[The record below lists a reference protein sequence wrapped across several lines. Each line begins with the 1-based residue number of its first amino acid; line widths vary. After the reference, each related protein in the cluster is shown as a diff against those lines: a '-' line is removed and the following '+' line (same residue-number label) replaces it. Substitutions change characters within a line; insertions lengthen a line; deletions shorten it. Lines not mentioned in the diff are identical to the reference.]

1 MSRMSQA
8 SSSVMENG
16 FAELLDAVRGI
27 RWPANVRPRGG
38 NPGAHASRLR
48 GASAEFMEYR
58 PYRQGD
64 YPGRID
70 WKLFARSD
78 RAYIRLSN
86 DHAVLPTMFVLDAS
100 ASMAFPVD
108 SNGKWILA
116 AGATIGLASVA
127 RNGGDPVGLIL
138 PGESEAVHIRPGTRQ
153 GVLQEMIRAVV
164 ARRPAGTS
172 SLAPTLSAVS
182 RSAARI
188 VIISDFL
195 GETEELVSAA
205 ARCAAGGSEVYA
217 IHVVALEELNPGR
230 AYQLVR
236 DPEDDSIRRPMADA
250 TLEEYTRR
258 FAEWRDTVAR
268 DLANAGVFCSIAVA
282 GDEPIEHLVRRIA
295 APRSLS
301 AQ

>member
-1 MSRMSQA
+1 MARASQP
-8 SSSVMENG
+8 SSLENG

-27 RWPANVRPRGG
+27 RWLANVRLRSG

-86 DHAVLPTMFVLDAS
+86 DHAVFPTMFVLDGS
-100 ASMAFPVD
+100 ASMGFPAPT
-108 SNGKWILA
+108 NAKWALA
-116 AGATIGLASVA
+116 ASAAIGLASVA

-138 PGESEAVHIRPGTRQ
+138 PGESGDIHLRPGTRQ
-153 GVLQEMIRAVV
+153 SVLQEMIRAVSDRV
-164 ARRPAGTS
+164 PTGTTSIAGAIS
-172 SLAPTLSAVS
+172 GIA

-195 GETEELVSAA
+195 GDTSDVISAA
-205 ARCAAGGSEVYA
+205 ARCAVGGCEVHA
-217 IHVVALEELNPGR
+217 LHIVAAEELNPSGTFR
-230 AYQLVR
+230 LVR
-236 DPEDDSIRRPMADA
+236 DPEDQSVRRPLTES
-250 TLEEYTRR
+250 TLDQYLEN
-258 FAEWRDTVAR
+258 FALWRDNIAR
-268 DLANAGVFCSIAVA
+268 ELANAGVYYTVSVA
-282 GDEPIEHLVRRIA
+282 GDEPAPHLVRRIA
-295 APRSLS
+295 SPRTLGGP
-301 AQ
+301 

>member
-1 MSRMSQA
+1 
-8 SSSVMENG
+8 MENG

-27 RWPANVRPRGG
+27 RWPANTRPRGG

-64 YPGRID
+64 FPGRID

-86 DHAVLPTMFVLDAS
+86 DHAVLPTMFVLDGS
-100 ASMAFPVD
+100 ASMAFPAK
-108 SNGKWILA
+108 SHEKWMLA
-116 AGATIGLASVA
+116 AGAAIGLAAVA
-127 RNGGDPVGLIL
+127 RKGGDPVGLIL
-138 PGESEAVHIRPGTRQ
+138 PNEAEGIHIRPGTRQ
-153 GVLQEMIRAVV
+153 SVLQEMIRAVTS
-164 ARRPAGTS
+164 RQPAGST
-172 SLAPTLSAVS
+172 SLAPALSAIS

-195 GETEELVSAA
+195 GGTEELASAA
-205 ARCAAGGSEVYA
+205 GRCAVSGSEVHA
-217 IHVVALEELNPGR
+217 IHIVATAELNPGR
-230 AYQLVR
+230 AFHLVR
-236 DPEDDSIRRPMADA
+236 DPEDDSIRRPLADA
-250 TLEEYTRR
+250 TVDEYTER
-258 FAEWRDTVAR
+258 FAEWRENLAR
-268 DLANAGVFCSIAVA
+268 DLASAGVFYSIAVA
-282 GDEPIEHLVRRIA
+282 GDEPVEHLVRRIA